1 MSEIGVFEAKTH
13 LPRLL
18 KRVEAG
24 ERFVIT
30 RHERPIAELIPYR
43 DVNRDLVRS
52 AIENLREF
60 RGSHSLGGASIRDLI
75 EEGRRY

>member
-18 KRVEAG
+18 KRVQAG
-24 ERFVIT
+24 ERFIIT

-43 DVNRDLVRS
+43 GVETDQVRA
-52 AIENLREF
+52 AIENLKEF
-60 RGSHSLGGASIRDLI
+60 RKSQSLGGLSVRELI

>member
-30 RHERPIAELIPYR
+30 RHERPIAELTPYR
-43 DVNRDLVRS
+43 GVDQDQVRT

-60 RGSHSLGGASIRDLI
+60 RGSHSLGAVSLRELI

>member
-18 KRVEAG
+18 KRVQAG

-30 RHERPIAELIPYR
+30 RHERPVAELIPYR
-43 DVNRDLVRS
+43 GVETDQVRT
-52 AIENLREF
+52 AIENLKEF
-60 RGSHSLGGASIRDLI
+60 RRSRSLGGLSVRELI